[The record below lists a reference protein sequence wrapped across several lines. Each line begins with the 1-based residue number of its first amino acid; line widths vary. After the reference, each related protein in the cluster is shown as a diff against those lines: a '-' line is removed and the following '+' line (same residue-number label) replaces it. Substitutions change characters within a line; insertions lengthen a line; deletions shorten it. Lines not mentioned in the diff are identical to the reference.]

1 MKNKLLI
8 VLFATLCTKVHS
20 QTKTITDTTSLSILQ
35 AIDYALTHNSTLKNA
50 YADIAIAAQ
59 TVKETKAIG
68 LPNVNG
74 QVQLVDAIQKQVF
87 VFPINGVATPIRV
100 GNKYTTTAAINAS
113 WLLLDGSYFI
123 GLKAAKEYTA
133 LAKKAASKTESDIKI
148 DVAKTYFS
156 ALILKE
162 NLELLNA
169 SYTTLE
175 KTYNQVKATNKEG
188 FIEELDVD
196 RLQLQLNNLKVSKQK
211 LIDQY
216 AIVLGL
222 LKFKIGMPEEQPI
235 KITDKIDDINNRFMA
250 PDTASKLDLNNRTDY
265 MLLQQQLGL
274 SKLNIQRYQFGKLP
288 NLAAAFTY
296 QQSNF
301 GEKIDYSK
309 WYDNYFLAFQLN
321 VPIFNGF
328 SNDAKIQKAKIEHIK
343 LENTIKNAEN
353 GLKLEVFQARQ
364 KYLNAIDYAIQQKD
378 NLELAN
384 KILKITTIKYNEG
397 VGSNLEIITAN
408 QDVKQSQTNYF
419 TALYDLLVAKLD
431 YQVALGEQIKL

>member
-1 MKNKLLI
+1 MKNKLIL
-8 VLFATLCTKVHS
+8 VLLATLCSNVHS
-20 QTKTITDTTSLSILQ
+20 QSKVTSDTTSLSILH
-35 AIDYALTHNSTLKNA
+35 AVDYALTHNSTLKNA
-50 YADIAIAAQ
+50 YADIAIANQ

-68 LPNVNG
+68 LPNISG

-87 VFPINGVATPIRV
+87 VFPVNGVATPIRV
-100 GNKYTTTAAINAS
+100 GNKYTTTASINAS

-133 LAKKAASKTESDIKI
+133 LSKKAASKTESDIKI

-162 NLELLNA
+162 NLELLNT
-169 SYTTLE
+169 SYLTLE

-196 RLQLQLNNLKVSKQK
+196 RLKLQLNNLNVSKQK
-211 LIDQY
+211 LIDQFT
-216 AIVLGL
+216 IVLGL
-222 LKFKIGMPEEQPI
+222 LKFKIGMPQEQPI
-235 KITDKIDDINNRFMA
+235 KITDKIDDINNRFIA
-250 PDTASKLDLNNRTDY
+250 PDTASVLDLNNRTDY
-265 MLLQQQLGL
+265 LLLQQQLGL
-274 SKLNIQRYQFGKLP
+274 SKLNIQRYQFGKYP
-288 NLAAAFTY
+288 NLAGAFTY

-301 GEKIDYSK
+301 GEKIDFSK
-309 WYDNYFLAFQLN
+309 WYDNYFLALQLN
-321 VPIFNGF
+321 VPIFSGF
-328 SNDAKIQKAKIEHIK
+328 SNNAKIQKAKIETVK
-343 LENTIKNAEN
+343 LENTIRNVEN

-364 KYLNAIDYAIQQKD
+364 KYLNAIDYSIQQKE

-384 KILKITTIKYNEG
+384 KILRITTIKYNEG
-397 VGSNLEIITAN
+397 VGSNLEMITAN